1 MPLWSN
7 NLITALKRVLNY
19 WKMFYSKSLLQF
31 KTMEYLKYAHS
42 LAAFIREVLFATKE
56 KGTQTV

>member
-42 LAAFIREVLFATKE
+42 LAAFIRQVLFAAKE
-56 KGTQTV
+56 K